1 MSRYHNIYVVYT
13 KQAETADAYIEK
25 ATYELGRHHRVRV
38 ATSDGTEQLIILG
51 HGALRLSARAF
62 RAEVE
67 QAGQPDGGHSGAEQP
82 AGAIRGRPG
91 RPGTGGGRKRRQNER
106 KPVESCKVGRSDPY
120 TPQSLPRRRRR
131 KSRFYLLD
139 KNFTTW
145 YF

>member
-67 QAGQPDGGHSGAEQP
+67 QAGSQMAAILARNNRRERSGTVQAALERAAEEK
-82 AGAIRGRPG
+82 G
-91 RPGTGGGRKRRQNER
+91 
-106 KPVESCKVGRSDPY
+106 
-120 TPQSLPRRRRR
+120 
-131 KSRFYLLD
+131 D
-139 KNFTTW
+139 KMKENG
-145 YF
+145 